1 MRHPPDLQP
10 SERHRP
16 LYPAPSGTDGPNIV
30 VAFVPAGIV
39 VGVALLGALF
49 GKLVPTNATVEMQGF
64 WAPATVAV
72 VTALTA
78 LIAMR
83 CRVPVVEEIVP
94 RPLLRIGAVAFAA
107 LLTWFSASAFITK
120 GLPALLAESVDRT
133 PTTHVVEVLA
143 TDPVCAAYRGAESRL
158 FGAIVRSDR
167 LGGASGSRICRL
179 PPSVWEGLRPGD
191 RLVLHGHQGPLAFHY
206 ERVTR

>member
-10 SERHRP
+10 NDRHRS
-16 LYPAPSGTDGPNIV
+16 LYPAPSRSDRPNII
-30 VAFVPAGIV
+30 VAFVPAGLV
-39 VGVALLGALF
+39 VGVALLGALY
-49 GKLVPTNATVEMQGF
+49 GKLVPTHATVEMQGV
-64 WAPATVAV
+64 WAPTTFAA

-83 CRVPVVEEIVP
+83 CRVPVIEEVVP
-94 RPLLRIGAVAFAA
+94 RTLLRAGAMAFAA
-107 LLTWFSASAFITK
+107 LLTWFSAPAFVTK
-120 GLPALLAESVDRT
+120 AVPALLAGSVEGT
-133 PTTHVVEVLA
+133 PGTHVVEVLA

-167 LGGASGSRICRL
+167 LGGASGSHICRI
-179 PPSVWEGLRPGD
+179 PPEVWEGLQPGD
-191 RLVLHGHQGPLAFHY
+191 RLVLHGHEGPLAFHY